1 MSKSRGKNLKVNA
14 KELPRRSAP
23 NQELSADEQRL
34 AAANQQL
41 RASNQELRAREE
53 ISQIFETAADGML
66 VIDRD
71 FNVIRANQTFADL
84 VGLAKEEIVGKRCYD
99 VFGGPLCHSQNCPL
113 KRILA
118 GQERFESET
127 EKHRPDG
134 GKIPCILT
142 ATAFRRADGEIIGI
156 VEDFKDITERKQ
168 AEEALRTLNYDLR
181 ERVKE
186 LDCLYGI
193 SNLVDQ
199 ADISL
204 DEIYQGIVDL
214 IPLSWQYSEI
224 TCARISTA
232 DKEFKTQNFR
242 ETNWRQSSCITVRNQ
257 EIGTIEVSYLEEKPQ
272 SDEGPFLSEER
283 KLINAISERLSHII
297 EHKQAEEALL
307 RALNDDLTSTADT
320 LEEANR
326 ELRDFVYIASHDLR
340 EPLRKISSFGE
351 LLKGSLQ
358 DKLKE
363 DDRENL
369 EFMIDGAERMTQ
381 MIEGL
386 LTYSRLNTRQAQ
398 LEPVDLNEIVE
409 QLRHLELAV
418 MLEET
423 DGEIEIP
430 QLLPKVTAEPAQA
443 RQLMQNLIANGI
455 KYRRQGIPPRIVITA
470 EQLDS
475 DNVRVEVRDNG
486 IGIKDEYQRGIFKM
500 FKRLHSRRE
509 YDGAG
514 IGLAVC
520 KKIVEEHNGSIG
532 VESKQGQ
539 GSVFWFTLAP
549 AQELL
554 TVS

>member
-1 MSKSRGKNLKVNA
+1 MSKSRDKNLKENA
-14 KELPRRSAP
+14 KELPRPPAA

-34 AAANQQL
+34 AAVNQQL
-41 RASNQELRAREE
+41 MATNQQL
-53 ISQIFETAADGML
+53 Q
-66 VIDRD
+66 
-71 FNVIRANQTFADL
+71 
-84 VGLAKEEIVGKRCYD
+84 AKEEQ
-99 VFGGPLCHSQNCPL
+99 L
-113 KRILA
+113 
-118 GQERFESET
+118 
-127 EKHRPDG
+127 
-134 GKIPCILT
+134 
-142 ATAFRRADGEIIGI
+142 
-156 VEDFKDITERKQ
+156 
-168 AEEALRTLNYDLR
+168 LRLNYDLG

-186 LDCLYGI
+186 LNCLYAI
-193 SNLVDQ
+193 SNLVEQ
-199 ADISL
+199 PYISL
-204 DEIYQGIVDL
+204 DEIYQGVVDL
-214 IPLSWQYSEI
+214 IPPSWQYPEI

-232 DKEFKTQNFR
+232 DKEFKKQNLR
-242 ETNWRQSSCITVRNQ
+242 ETNWRQTSYITVRSQ
-257 EIGTIEVSYLEEKPQ
+257 QIGTIEICYLEEKPQ

-283 KLINAISERLSHII
+283 KLINAVSERLGRIT
-297 EHKQAEEALL
+297 EHKQAEEAL
-307 RALNDDLTSTADT
+307 RTLNDDLISTADK
-320 LEEANR
+320 LKEVNG
-326 ELRDFVYIASHDLR
+326 ELRDFVYMASHDLC
-340 EPLRKISSFGE
+340 EPLRKISSFGD

-358 DKLKE
+358 SKLEE

-398 LEPVDLNEIVE
+398 PETVDLNEVVE
-409 QLRHLELAV
+409 QLRQLELAV

-430 QLLPKVTAEPAQA
+430 QLLPKVTAEPAQV

-455 KYRRQGIPPRIVITA
+455 KYCRQGIPPRIVITA

-520 KKIVEEHNGSIG
+520 KKIVEKHNGSIG
-532 VESKQGQ
+532 VESKQGE

-549 AQELL
+549 AQEPL